1 MIEFNL
7 ADLGES
13 IASATSG
20 LSTPSGLFRLVVA
33 AGATPSIT
41 VFEGQIITD
50 IWARI
55 GTPGSTENLVV
66 TNGGPTNIVL
76 SQATGTVTAN
86 AIVRASTLDATHE
99 SIAAGATLT
108 ATFDGAT
115 IAGVVYISTI
125 KVS

>member
-33 AGATPSIT
+33 AGADPSIV

-50 IWARI
+50 IWSVI
-55 GTPGSTENLVV
+55 TTGGTTENLVV
-66 TNGGPTNIVL
+66 SNGVNPVL
-76 SQATGTVTAN
+76 SQATGTVTAD
-86 AIVRASTLDATHE
+86 AIVRASTLDATYA

-108 ATFDGAT
+108 AEFDGAT